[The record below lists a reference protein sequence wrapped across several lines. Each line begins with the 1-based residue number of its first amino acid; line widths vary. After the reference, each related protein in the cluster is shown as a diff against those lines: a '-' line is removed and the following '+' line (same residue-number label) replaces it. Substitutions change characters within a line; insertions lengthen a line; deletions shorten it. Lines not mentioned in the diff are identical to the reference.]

1 MKKLISILLALVF
14 VLSMA
19 TVTFAETQEWDGEYA
34 ATDPDTFTI
43 KKVYEAENGV
53 SVAETLNLVST
64 PATGNPDTTRNL
76 TFGSLAVSGASS
88 NITVNVPSYE
98 KAGEY
103 NYTITETAGNTAGVG
118 YATNVSIKVK
128 VLVAYDN
135 VNHKL
140 VIGNTTAGDNS
151 GITYIIVEEDGADG
165 EKVKL
170 DTFKNTF
177 NCGSFTV
184 AKNVDGNMANE
195 NDEFEIKVTL
205 TSAKTIGTTVT
216 LAGTEVDPTQW
227 KVDDNGIWTYTHTG
241 EYREK
246 DGAKTFSNIPVGV
259 VVTVA
264 ETQTADK
271 MNGYT
276 YTSTKIGD
284 TDFTSLTVAND
295 TDAAIVVTN
304 TKTATVE
311 TGIVLDS
318 MPYFVMLA
326 VACAGMF
333 LLVSKKRMMREN

>member
-14 VLSMA
+14 ILSMA
-19 TVTFAETQEWDGEYA
+19 TVTFAETPEWNGDYTA
-34 ATDPDTFTI
+34 SDPDTFTI

-53 SVAETLNLVST
+53 SVAETLTLVST
-64 PATGNPDTTRNL
+64 PATGNPDTPNL
-76 TFGSLAVSGASS
+76 TFGSLAVSGASTD
-88 NITVNVPSYE
+88 ITVNVPSYDT
-98 KAGEY
+98 AGEY

-118 YATNVSIKVK
+118 YATDVSIKVK

-140 VIGNTTAGDNS
+140 VIGNPTAGDNT
-151 GITYIIVEEDGADG
+151 GITYYIVQETVNGND
-165 EKVKL
+165 VKL

-184 AKNVDGNMANE
+184 AKNVEGNMANE
-195 NDEFEIKVTL
+195 TDEFEIKVTL
-205 TSAKTIGTTVT
+205 TSAQPIGTTVT
-216 LAGTEVDPTQW
+216 LAGTEVTPTQW
-227 KVDDNGIWTYTHTG
+227 TKNDNGTWTYTHTG
-241 EYREK
+241 YYTEK
-246 DGAKTFSNIPVGV
+246 GGAKTFSNIPVGV
-259 VVTVA
+259 TVMV
-264 ETQTADK
+264 EENINADK
-271 MNGYT
+271 MNGYS
-276 YTSTKIGD
+276 YTNTMIGD
-284 TDFTSLTVAND
+284 TAFTGLTVADD
-295 TDAAIVVTN
+295 TNAAIVVTN

>member
-19 TVTFAETQEWDGEYA
+19 TVTFAETEEWNGTYTA
-34 ATDPDTFTI
+34 SDPDTFTI
-43 KKVYEAENGV
+43 KKVYDAENNV
-53 SVAETLNLVST
+53 SVAETLTLVST
-64 PATGNPDTTRNL
+64 PDTSNPDKTNL
-76 TFGSLAVSGASS
+76 TFGSLAVSGAST
-88 NITVNVPSYE
+88 NITVNVPSYNT
-98 KAGEY
+98 AGVY

-118 YATNVSIKVK
+118 YATDVSIKVK
-128 VLVAYDN
+128 VLVEYDN

-140 VIGNTTAGDNS
+140 VIGNPTAEDNT
-151 GITYIIVEEDGADG
+151 GITYYIVKDEVNG

-177 NCGSFTV
+177 KSGSFSV
-184 AKNVDGNMANE
+184 AKNVEGNMANE

-205 TSAKTIGTTVT
+205 TSTKPIGTNVT
-216 LAGTEVDPTQW
+216 LAGENVTPGEWTINDGT
-227 KVDDNGIWTYTHTG
+227 WTYVHTG
-241 EYREK
+241 TYTEK
-246 DGAKTFSNIPVGV
+246 GGAKTFSDIPVGV

-264 ETQTADK
+264 ETTTDDK

-276 YTSTKIGD
+276 YTSTKIGTD
-284 TDFTSLTVAND
+284 DFTSLTVADD
-295 TDAAIVVTN
+295 TNAAIVVTN
-304 TKTATVE
+304 TKTTNVE

>member
-19 TVTFAETQEWDGEYA
+19 TVTFAETPEWDGTYTA
-34 ATDPDTFTI
+34 SDPDNFTI
-43 KKVYEAENGV
+43 KKVYDAENNV
-53 SVAETLNLVST
+53 SVAETLTLVST
-64 PATGNPDTTRNL
+64 PATDNPDTPNL
-76 TFGSLAVSGASS
+76 TFGNLAVSGASTD
-88 NITVNVPSYE
+88 ITVNVPSYDT
-98 KAGEY
+98 AGEY

-118 YATNVSIKVK
+118 YATDVSIKVK
-128 VLVAYDN
+128 VLVEYDN

-140 VIGNTTAGDNS
+140 VIGNPGDNT
-151 GITYIIVEEDGADG
+151 GITYYIVKEKVNG
-165 EKVKL
+165 ENVKL

-184 AKNVDGNMANE
+184 AKNVEGNMANE

-205 TSAKTIGTTVT
+205 TSAKTIGNTVT
-216 LAGTEVDPTQW
+216 LAGTEVTPTQW
-227 KVDDNGIWTYTHTG
+227 TKNDNGTWTYVHTG
-241 EYREK
+241 TYCKK

-259 VVTVA
+259 TVTV
-264 ETQTADK
+264 EENTATDK
-271 MNGYT
+271 MNGYN

-284 TDFTSLTVAND
+284 TAFTGLTVADD
-295 TDAAIVVTN
+295 TNAAIVVTN